1 MCFWGQMFI
10 HSGPGKLAFLFQ
22 SQLRRGSIEQLTYR
36 GPQNTILN
44 TTDHFPQ
51 QIVPDT
57 TFMYCDTLEASFWTP
72 DYHNYVSGM
81 ISRVVIQDVF
91 VVISSRQSI
100 SLENLTYLLL
110 AKNLDPMTT
119 AQKRYQKPNDIIHRK
134 Y

>member
-10 HSGPGKLAFLFQ
+10 HSEPGKLAFLFQ
-22 SQLRRGSIEQLTYR
+22 SQLRQGSIEQLICR
-36 GPQNTILN
+36 GPQNTNIN
-44 TTDHFPQ
+44 TTDHYPR
-51 QIVPDT
+51 QIVPNS

-72 DYHNYVSGM
+72 DHHNCVSGM